1 MGRLALPLLSPL
13 GVILSG
19 CVATSLYSTTVPL
32 SYKSMEQPAATPAVR
47 PCAALSEF
55 TVEDARES
63 KDLGR
68 RSLERTPDIN
78 KPIALE
84 GDPAAWV
91 RTGAQEQMRR
101 AGLRTGVAGQ
111 PALHMKVDQLTLSET
126 VYVRATFDGRVT
138 MSADLV
144 PAGGTKA
151 CWTARIS
158 GFSQNYGYAGST
170 ENYNETLNHALD
182 RALIQLLSSSD
193 FSENLC
199 GKCGQ

>member
-1 MGRLALPLLSPL
+1 MGRLALLLLSPL

-32 SYKSMEQPAATPAVR
+32 SYKSMEEPAATPGVR
-47 PCAALSEF
+47 PCAALSAF
-55 TVEDARES
+55 TVEDARAS

-68 RSLERTPDIN
+68 RSLERTPEIN

-84 GDPAAWV
+84 GDPVGWV
-91 RTGAQEQMRR
+91 RAGAEEQMRR
-101 AGLRTGVAGQ
+101 AGLKTGIAGR
-111 PALHMKVDQLTLSET
+111 PALHIKLDQLTLSES

-144 PAGGTKA
+144 PAGGTGA

-158 GFSQNYGYAGST
+158 GYSQNYGYAGST
-170 ENYNETLNHALD
+170 ENYNDTLNHALD
-182 RALIQLLSSSD
+182 KALIQLFGSSD
-193 FSENLC
+193 LSENLC